1 MLIASPCSLALM
13 NFRVCAICQ
22 QLAEAVAL
30 ALWVH
35 HSLQRVQRSIWE
47 RRCIQLLPRSR
58 PRELGLGDDSM
69 KQYTGGGCPGCK
81 RYWTFRCQWWV
92 FLKNT
97 LRNARLVS
105 ISFGW
110 HASWYDVFSRYDWL
124 FVENKNKAGPST
136 CLFFCTAGRKC
147 WMPAPPRTQLTHPG
161 LCQCCPP
168 SAWLKPNAL

>member
-35 HSLQRVQRSIWE
+35 HSPQRVQRSIWE

-69 KQYTGGGCPGCK
+69 KQYAGGGCPGCK
-81 RYWTFRCQWWV
+81 RHWT
-92 FLKNT
+92 L
-97 LRNARLVS
+97 S

-110 HASWYDVFSRYDWL
+110 HACLYDVFSRYDWL
-124 FVENKNKAGPST
+124 FAENKNKAGRST

-147 WMPAPPRTQLTHPG
+147 WMPAPPQTQLTHPG